1 VHYKKT
7 ISILILSIFCYI
19 AIPYPACYY
28 FDSREDM
35 GPATI
40 YKFKKNDFYG
50 ISDCE
55 EIKRKLVDVDKD
67 VTVMW
72 EDKEVATYKVQEV
85 CPEN

>member
-1 VHYKKT
+1 
-7 ISILILSIFCYI
+7 
-19 AIPYPACYY
+19 
-28 FDSREDM
+28 M